1 EGIDDSDKGTN
12 NVVIDSTLAET
23 NDLAVGDTFTIT
35 STEDEDTTYEMTIKG
50 IYESSETSGR
60 MGMKL
65 NFMNPSNTLYPSYPF
80 ANEPNGTSEDNTIDS
95 AIYTLSYPD
104 KMDEFLKEAE
114 KLIDTD
120 TFSLQ
125 SNDSMYQSMLE
136 PLNNVASFSKNV
148 VLLVAV
154 AGIIILT

>member
-1 EGIDDSDKGTN
+1 ELHATSD
-12 NVVIDSTLAET
+12 
-23 NDLAVGDTFTIT
+23 
-35 STEDEDTTYEMTIKG
+35 
-50 IYESSETSGR
+50 
-60 MGMKL
+60 
-65 NFMNPSNTLYPSYPF
+65 
-80 ANEPNGTSEDNTIDS
+80 DNTIDS
-95 AIYTLSYPD
+95 AIYTLSDPD
-104 KMDEFLKEAE
+104 KMDEVLKESE

-154 AGIIILT
+154 AGII